1 MLPWKTCVPHRKIAF
16 AKTHKTA
23 SSTVQNV
30 LLRYGLANSVEFL
43 LPAAHNYLGN
53 MLKPFTIENLDRDGE
68 REGASFLTILWLPG
82 SCTNWTMV
90 VKLSDNYCTVHINP
104 TEEVLSGRQ
113 GGKEKCAMARDTEEV
128 GRRLRHQLFPL
139 QVEWYSYEGIHFFQ
153 LIHLWMN
160 NF

>member
-68 REGASFLTILWLPG
+68 REGASSLTIL
-82 SCTNWTMV
+82 
-90 VKLSDNYCTVHINP
+90 
-104 TEEVLSGRQ
+104 
-113 GGKEKCAMARDTEEV
+113 
-128 GRRLRHQLFPL
+128 
-139 QVEWYSYEGIHFFQ
+139 
-153 LIHLWMN
+153 
-160 NF
+160 